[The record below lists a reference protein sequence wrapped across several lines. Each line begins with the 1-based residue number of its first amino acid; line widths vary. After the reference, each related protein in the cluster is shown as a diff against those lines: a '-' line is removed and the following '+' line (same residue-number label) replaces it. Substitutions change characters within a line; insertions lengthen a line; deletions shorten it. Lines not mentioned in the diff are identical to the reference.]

1 MCCDLLFFSYIFS
14 KSCLVLSRHGRH
26 TIHAPAPAA
35 AFSPS
40 ASFEVCRHRTAHK
53 SAYLSSAHGLFPK
66 YRLQRPPSCP
76 VRRGAGGL
84 ARSLHLLQRYVLQSQ
99 QNTADDDCA
108 AAAATTTAIE
118 TLCTHFLSCVTPNT
132 SAQQLLISAVAAY
145 ILPFP
150 AVAATCRRLS
160 SNFAHRNHAITW
172 VHTVMACLQSSPP
185 PPPPS
190 HGGRASMQLLIH
202 QLLQV
207 LLPRVPVS
215 LSS

>member
-1 MCCDLLFFSYIFS
+1 MCIHPTGHAVTTSPFTRPRLLPLSARALFLKCVDIALHTNRPVFLPRMDSSQNTGCSDLQAALF
-14 KSCLVLSRHGRH
+14 G
-26 TIHAPAPAA
+26 
-35 AFSPS
+35 
-40 ASFEVCRHRTAHK
+40 
-53 SAYLSSAHGLFPK
+53 GG
-66 YRLQRPPSCP
+66 
-76 VRRGAGGL
+76 GAGGL

-150 AVAATCRRLS
+150 AVAATCQRLS
-160 SNFAHRNHAITW
+160 FNFAHRNHAITW

-207 LLPRVPVS
+207 LQPCVPVS
-215 LSS
+215 LSP